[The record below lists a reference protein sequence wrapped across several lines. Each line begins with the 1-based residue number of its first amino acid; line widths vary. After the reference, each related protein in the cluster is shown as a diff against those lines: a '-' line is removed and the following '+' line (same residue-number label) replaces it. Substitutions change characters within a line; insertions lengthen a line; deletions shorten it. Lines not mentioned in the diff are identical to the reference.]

1 MDKKID
7 IKKDSVFA
15 TLGEIMLRLT
25 PPGHERFFQSSLMG
39 SSFGG
44 GEANVAASL
53 AIQGFSSR
61 FITSLPENE
70 IGRAAQRTLL
80 GFGVDTSQILFKKNT
95 RMGIYF
101 MEKGV
106 NQRPSKVIYDR
117 LPSAISTIKSNEFD
131 FDEALDGCGWF
142 HITGITPAL
151 SESSAELAI
160 ASMKAARKKGCTV
173 SVDLNYRAKL
183 WKYGKSAPEVMDRLA
198 ELSDIVIANEEDCQK
213 SLGIGMDIDPSSG
226 EIDPARYEELTKKVL
241 SKYPNIKLIAIT
253 LRESISASRNQWSA
267 CISNGKEIYFS
278 RKYDITDIV
287 DRVGGGDSFCAG
299 LIAGLNIMESAEE
312 ALEYAVAASCL
323 THSIEGDVNLSTRDE
338 IMNLYDG
345 DASGRIKR

>member
-7 IKKDSVFA
+7 IKKNKVLA
-15 TLGEIMLRLT
+15 TFGEIMLRLT
-25 PPGHERFFQSSLMG
+25 PPGNERFFQSSIMG

-53 AIQGFSSR
+53 AIQGFKTR
-61 FITSLPENE
+61 FITALPENE
-70 IGRAAQRTLL
+70 IGRAAQRVLRGL
-80 GFGVDTSQILFKKNT
+80 DVDTSQIIFKKNS

-101 MEKGV
+101 MEKGI

-117 LPSAISTIKSNEFD
+117 LPSAISTSKPDEID
-131 FDEALDGCGWF
+131 FDQALDGCGWF

-160 ASMKAARKKGCTV
+160 ASMKEARAKGCIV

-183 WKYGKSAPEVMDRLA
+183 WKYGKSAPEVMGRLA
-198 ELSDIVIANEEDCQK
+198 ELSDIIIANEEDCQK
-213 SLGIGMDIDPSSG
+213 SLGIGTDIDPSQG
-226 EIDPARYEELTKKVL
+226 EIDHSRYEDLTKKVL
-241 SKYPNIKLIAIT
+241 SAYPNVKLIAIT
-253 LRESISASRNQWSA
+253 LRESISASRNKWGA
-267 CISNGKEIYFS
+267 CISNGDEIYFS
-278 RKYDITDIV
+278 KKYDITDIV

-299 LIAGLNIMESAEE
+299 LIAGLNIMESGKN

-338 IMNLYDG
+338 IMNLYGG